1 MPKMDFKVKRRLLEF
16 VKIQLLRGK
25 MKNDVGDWSTMTQK
39 MLLGLLVI
47 SKKKNLNPF
56 LAKNK

>member
-1 MPKMDFKVKRRLLEF
+1 MPKMDFKVKRQLFEF

-47 SKKKNLNPF
+47 SKKKF
-56 LAKNK
+56 KSFFSKK